1 MQAITLGAIGV
12 AAAAEFY
19 DRSTDKVQ
27 ILCRSFALLESQC
40 NSNCNACSMS
50 ICLHTMALPWHAT
63 CICAYAEAKI
73 VFLKL
78 NACMFV

>member
-27 ILCRSFALLESQC
+27 ILCHSFAVLEPAAVLLLL
-40 NSNCNACSMS
+40 NVNLLADYDA
-50 ICLHTMALPWHAT
+50 ALPCT
-63 CICAYAEAKI
+63 VYVCTP
-73 VFLKL
+73 
-78 NACMFV
+78 